1 MLDVLLLRE
10 NKLLSSCL
18 DGGGHTLFLIYGKA
32 QVKCSLQTAAAA
44 SSFRQT
50 EARPGGSRGSS
61 VSGGAL
67 RCARPAQELRLPP
80 GRSPRLRARWGCPG
94 RSSSAGRARR
104 APRAPA
110 AALWDVSGDG
120 GAAVPLTLPR
130 AGCSRCSA
138 SCLQLALGAY
148 HCVKRVGSCL
158 PRRLQRSHLPLGSG
172 AGTAER

>member
-1 MLDVLLLRE
+1 MPLLQPEEAAPAAGYRLQVG
-10 NKLLSSCL
+10 K
-18 DGGGHTLFLIYGKA
+18 DGRG
-32 QVKCSLQTAAAA
+32 AAAA

-80 GRSPRLRARWGCPG
+80 GRSPRLRAPWGCPG